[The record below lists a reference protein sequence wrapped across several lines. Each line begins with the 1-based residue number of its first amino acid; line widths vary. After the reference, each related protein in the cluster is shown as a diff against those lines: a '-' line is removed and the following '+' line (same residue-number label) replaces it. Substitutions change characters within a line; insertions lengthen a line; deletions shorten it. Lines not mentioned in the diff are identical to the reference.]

1 MQSSSPF
8 SSFDPEGHKND
19 EIPPRRSI
27 SMRFVL
33 PNVITILAICAGVS
47 SIRLAFEHRFETA
60 ILMVLLAAVL
70 DGVDGRLARLMG
82 GGSPFGAQMDSLADV
97 VNFGVAP
104 ALIIYSFLLNQAHQ
118 VGWVAALV
126 YCIACC
132 LRLARFNV
140 MIDNKHIPRW
150 QREYF
155 VGIPAPAGALLVLLP
170 IYLGCMGLEPGAGW
184 ALVFSLYTVVIA
196 FLLISRLPVW
206 NGKTIGQQLRRDVVI
221 PGMLIVV
228 IYVGFLATYT
238 WQTLLFTAVAYMV
251 FLPLS
256 LMAYRKRAVAEATK
270 VKNNS
275 ENIDG
280 PAKTGKDNE

>member
-1 MQSSSPF
+1 MESSSPF
-8 SSFDPEGHKND
+8 SSFDPEGHKNND
-19 EIPPRRSI
+19 VKPRRSI
-27 SMRFVL
+27 SIRFVL

-82 GGSPFGAQMDSLADV
+82 GGSSFGAQMDSLADV

-104 ALIIYSFLLNQAHQ
+104 ALIVYSFLLNQAHQ
-118 VGWVAALV
+118 VGWIAALV

-155 VGIPAPAGALLVLLP
+155 VGVPAPAGALLVLLP
-170 IYLGCMGLEPGAGW
+170 IYLGCLGLEPGAGW

-206 NGKTIGQQLRRDVVI
+206 NGKTVGQQLRRDVVI
-221 PGMLIVV
+221 PGMLVVV

-238 WQTLLFTAVAYMV
+238 WQVLLVTAIGYMV
-251 FLPLS
+251 FLPFS
-256 LMAYRKRAVAEATK
+256 LIAYQKRSVREAAKITDG
-270 VKNNS
+270 VEMPD
-275 ENIDG
+275 ENEQED
-280 PAKTGKDNE
+280 KD

>member
-1 MQSSSPF
+1 MESSSPF

-19 EIPPRRSI
+19 DVKPRRSI
-27 SMRFVL
+27 SIRFVL

-82 GGSPFGAQMDSLADV
+82 GGSSFGAQMDSLADV

-104 ALIIYSFLLNQAHQ
+104 ALIVYSFLLNQAHQ
-118 VGWVAALV
+118 VGWIAALV

-155 VGIPAPAGALLVLLP
+155 VGVPAPAGALLVLLP
-170 IYLGCMGLEPGAGW
+170 IYLGCLGLEPGAGW

-206 NGKTIGQQLRRDVVI
+206 NGKTVGQQLRRDVVI
-221 PGMLIVV
+221 PGMLVVV

-238 WQTLLFTAVAYMV
+238 WQVLLVTAIGYMV
-251 FLPLS
+251 FLPFS
-256 LMAYRKRAVAEATK
+256 LIAYQKRSVREAAKIKDGAEMPD
-270 VKNNS
+270 
-275 ENIDG
+275 ENEQED
-280 PAKTGKDNE
+280 KD

>member
-1 MQSSSPF
+1 MESSSPF

-19 EIPPRRSI
+19 DVKPRRSI
-27 SMRFVL
+27 SIRFVL

-82 GGSPFGAQMDSLADV
+82 GGSSFGAQMDSLADV

-104 ALIIYSFLLNQAHQ
+104 ALIVYSFLLNQAHQ
-118 VGWVAALV
+118 VGWIAALV

-140 MIDNKHIPRW
+140 MIDNKRIPRW

-155 VGIPAPAGALLVLLP
+155 VGVPAPAGALLVLLP
-170 IYLGCMGLEPGAGW
+170 IYLGCLGLEPGAGW

-206 NGKTIGQQLRRDVVI
+206 NGKTVGQQLRRDVVI
-221 PGMLIVV
+221 PGMLVVV

-238 WQTLLFTAVAYMV
+238 WQVLLVTAIGYMV
-251 FLPLS
+251 FLPFS
-256 LMAYRKRAVAEATK
+256 LIAYQKRSVREAEKITDG
-270 VKNNS
+270 VEMPD
-275 ENIDG
+275 ENEQED
-280 PAKTGKDNE
+280 KD

>member
-1 MQSSSPF
+1 MESSSPF

-19 EIPPRRSI
+19 DAKPRRSI
-27 SMRFVL
+27 SIRFVL

-82 GGSPFGAQMDSLADV
+82 GGSSFGAQMDSLADV

-104 ALIIYSFLLNQAHQ
+104 ALIVYSFLLNQAHQ
-118 VGWVAALV
+118 VGWIAALV

-155 VGIPAPAGALLVLLP
+155 VGVPAPAGALLVLLP
-170 IYLGCMGLEPGAGW
+170 IYLGCLGLEPGAGW

-206 NGKTIGQQLRRDVVI
+206 NGKTVGQQLRRDVVI
-221 PGMLIVV
+221 PGMLVVV

-238 WQTLLFTAVAYMV
+238 WQVLLVTAIGYMV
-251 FLPLS
+251 FLPFS
-256 LMAYRKRAVAEATK
+256 LMAYQKRSVREAQKIKDGVAAADEK
-270 VKNNS
+270 ES
-275 ENIDG
+275 ED
-280 PAKTGKDNE
+280 KD

>member
-1 MQSSSPF
+1 MESSSPF

-19 EIPPRRSI
+19 DVKPRRSI
-27 SMRFVL
+27 SIRFVL

-82 GGSPFGAQMDSLADV
+82 GGSSFGAQMDSLADV

-104 ALIIYSFLLNQAHQ
+104 ALIVYSFLLNQAHQ
-118 VGWVAALV
+118 VGWIAALV

-155 VGIPAPAGALLVLLP
+155 VGVPAPAGALLVLLP
-170 IYLGCMGLEPGAGW
+170 IYLGCLGLEPGAGW

-206 NGKTIGQQLRRDVVI
+206 NGKTVGQQLRRDVVI
-221 PGMLIVV
+221 PGMLVVV

-238 WQTLLFTAVAYMV
+238 WQVLLVTAIGYMV
-251 FLPLS
+251 FLPFS
-256 LMAYRKRAVAEATK
+256 LMAYQKRSVREAQKIKDGVQTK
-270 VKNNS
+270 DD
-275 ENIDG
+275 EEQEY
-280 PAKTGKDNE
+280 KD

>member
-1 MQSSSPF
+1 MESSSPF

-19 EIPPRRSI
+19 DMKPRRSI
-27 SMRFVL
+27 SIRFVL

-82 GGSPFGAQMDSLADV
+82 GGSSFGAQMDSLADV

-104 ALIIYSFLLNQAHQ
+104 ALIVYSFLLNQAHQ
-118 VGWVAALV
+118 VGWIAALV

-155 VGIPAPAGALLVLLP
+155 VGVPAPAGALLVLLP
-170 IYLGCMGLEPGAGW
+170 IYLGCLGLEPGAGW

-206 NGKTIGQQLRRDVVI
+206 NGKTVGQQLRRDVVI
-221 PGMLIVV
+221 PGMLVVV

-238 WQTLLFTAVAYMV
+238 WQVLLVTAIGYMV
-251 FLPLS
+251 FLPFS
-256 LMAYRKRAVAEATK
+256 LIAYQKRSVREAEKITDG
-270 VKNNS
+270 VEMPD
-275 ENIDG
+275 ENEQED
-280 PAKTGKDNE
+280 KD

>member
-1 MQSSSPF
+1 MESSSPF

-19 EIPPRRSI
+19 DVKPRRSI
-27 SMRFVL
+27 SIRFVL

-82 GGSPFGAQMDSLADV
+82 GGSSFGAQMDSLADV

-104 ALIIYSFLLNQAHQ
+104 ALIVYSFLLNQAHQ
-118 VGWVAALV
+118 VGWIAALV

-155 VGIPAPAGALLVLLP
+155 VGVPAPAGALLVLLP
-170 IYLGCMGLEPGAGW
+170 IYLGCLGLEPGAGW
-184 ALVFSLYTVVIA
+184 ALIFSLYTVVIA

-206 NGKTIGQQLRRDVVI
+206 NGKTVGQQLRRDVVI
-221 PGMLIVV
+221 PGMLVVV

-238 WQTLLFTAVAYMV
+238 WQVLLVTAIGYMV
-251 FLPLS
+251 FLPFS
-256 LMAYRKRAVAEATK
+256 LMAYQKRSVREAQK
-270 VKNNS
+270 IK
-275 ENIDG
+275 DG
-280 PAKTGKDNE
+280 VQTQDDEEQEYKD

>member
-1 MQSSSPF
+1 MESSSPF

-19 EIPPRRSI
+19 DVKPRRSI
-27 SMRFVL
+27 SIRFVL

-82 GGSPFGAQMDSLADV
+82 GGSSFGAQMDSLADV

-104 ALIIYSFLLNQAHQ
+104 ALIVYSFLLNQAHQ
-118 VGWVAALV
+118 VGWIAALV

-155 VGIPAPAGALLVLLP
+155 VGVPAPAGALLVLLP
-170 IYLGCMGLEPGAGW
+170 IYLGCLGLEPGAGW

-206 NGKTIGQQLRRDVVI
+206 NGKTVGQQLRRDVVI
-221 PGMLIVV
+221 PGMLVVV

-238 WQTLLFTAVAYMV
+238 WQVLLVTAIGYMV
-251 FLPLS
+251 FLPFS
-256 LMAYRKRAVAEATK
+256 LIAYQKRSVREAK
-270 VKNNS
+270 K
-275 ENIDG
+275 
-280 PAKTGKDNE
+280 

>member
-1 MQSSSPF
+1 MESSSPF

-19 EIPPRRSI
+19 DVKPRRSI
-27 SMRFVL
+27 SIRFVL

-82 GGSPFGAQMDSLADV
+82 GGSSFGAQMDSLADV

-104 ALIIYSFLLNQAHQ
+104 ALIVYSFLLNQAHQ
-118 VGWVAALV
+118 VGWIAALV

-155 VGIPAPAGALLVLLP
+155 VGVPAPAGALLVLLP
-170 IYLGCMGLEPGAGW
+170 IYLGCLGLEPGAGW

-206 NGKTIGQQLRRDVVI
+206 NGKTVGQQLRRDVVI
-221 PGMLIVV
+221 PGMLVVV

-238 WQTLLFTAVAYMV
+238 WQVLLVTAIGYMV
-251 FLPLS
+251 FLPFS
-256 LMAYRKRAVAEATK
+256 LIAYQKRSVREAAKITDG
-270 VKNNS
+270 VEMPD
-275 ENIDG
+275 ENEQED
-280 PAKTGKDNE
+280 KD

>member
-1 MQSSSPF
+1 MESSSPF

-19 EIPPRRSI
+19 DVKPRRSI
-27 SMRFVL
+27 SIRFVL

-82 GGSPFGAQMDSLADV
+82 GGSSFGAQMDSLADV

-104 ALIIYSFLLNQAHQ
+104 ALIVYSFLLNQAHQ
-118 VGWVAALV
+118 VGWIAALV

-155 VGIPAPAGALLVLLP
+155 VGVPAPAGALLVLLP
-170 IYLGCMGLEPGAGW
+170 IYLGCLGLEPGAGW

-206 NGKTIGQQLRRDVVI
+206 NGKTVGQQLRRDVVI
-221 PGMLIVV
+221 PGMLVVV

-238 WQTLLFTAVAYMV
+238 WQVLLVTAIGYMV
-251 FLPLS
+251 FLPFS
-256 LMAYRKRAVAEATK
+256 LIAYQKRSVREAEK
-270 VKNNS
+270 IKDGVEMPD
-275 ENIDG
+275 ENEQED
-280 PAKTGKDNE
+280 KD

>member
-1 MQSSSPF
+1 MESSSPF

-19 EIPPRRSI
+19 DMKPRRSI
-27 SMRFVL
+27 SIRFVL

-82 GGSPFGAQMDSLADV
+82 GGSSFGAQMDSLADV

-104 ALIIYSFLLNQAHQ
+104 ALIVYSFLLNQAHQ
-118 VGWVAALV
+118 VGWIAALV

-155 VGIPAPAGALLVLLP
+155 VGVPAPAGALLVLLP
-170 IYLGCMGLEPGAGW
+170 IYLGCLGLEPGAGW

-206 NGKTIGQQLRRDVVI
+206 NGKTVGQQLRRDVVI
-221 PGMLIVV
+221 PGMLVVV

-238 WQTLLFTAVAYMV
+238 WQVLLVTAIGYMV
-251 FLPLS
+251 FLPFS
-256 LMAYRKRAVAEATK
+256 LIAYQKRSVREAAKITDG
-270 VKNNS
+270 VEMPD
-275 ENIDG
+275 ENEQED
-280 PAKTGKDNE
+280 KD

>member
-1 MQSSSPF
+1 MESSSPF

-19 EIPPRRSI
+19 DVKPRRSI
-27 SMRFVL
+27 SIRFVL

-82 GGSPFGAQMDSLADV
+82 GGSSFGAQMDSLADV

-104 ALIIYSFLLNQAHQ
+104 ALIVYSFLLNQAHQ
-118 VGWVAALV
+118 VGWIAALV

-155 VGIPAPAGALLVLLP
+155 VGVPAPAGALLVLLP
-170 IYLGCMGLEPGAGW
+170 IYLGCLGLEPGAGW

-206 NGKTIGQQLRRDVVI
+206 NGKTVGQQLRRDVVI
-221 PGMLIVV
+221 PGMLVVV

-238 WQTLLFTAVAYMV
+238 WQVLLVTAIGYMV
-251 FLPLS
+251 FLPFS
-256 LMAYRKRAVAEATK
+256 LIAYQKRSVREAAK
-270 VKNNS
+270 IKDGVEMPDKN
-275 ENIDG
+275 EQED
-280 PAKTGKDNE
+280 KD

>member
-1 MQSSSPF
+1 MESSSPF

-19 EIPPRRSI
+19 DVKPRRSI
-27 SMRFVL
+27 SIRFVL

-82 GGSPFGAQMDSLADV
+82 GGSSFGAQMDSLADV

-104 ALIIYSFLLNQAHQ
+104 ALIVYSFLLNQAHQ
-118 VGWVAALV
+118 VGWIAALV

-155 VGIPAPAGALLVLLP
+155 VGVPAPAGALLLLLP
-170 IYLGCMGLEPGAGW
+170 IYLGCLGLEPGAGW

-206 NGKTIGQQLRRDVVI
+206 NGKTVGQQLRRDVVI
-221 PGMLIVV
+221 PGMLVVV

-238 WQTLLFTAVAYMV
+238 WQVLLVTAIGYMV
-251 FLPLS
+251 FLPFS
-256 LMAYRKRAVAEATK
+256 LIAYQKRSVREAEK
-270 VKNNS
+270 IKDGVEMPD
-275 ENIDG
+275 ENEQED
-280 PAKTGKDNE
+280 KD

>member
-1 MQSSSPF
+1 MESSSPF

-19 EIPPRRSI
+19 DVKPRRSI
-27 SMRFVL
+27 SIRFVL

-82 GGSPFGAQMDSLADV
+82 GGSSFGAQMDSLADV

-104 ALIIYSFLLNQAHQ
+104 ALIVYSFLLNQAHQ
-118 VGWVAALV
+118 VGWIAALV

-155 VGIPAPAGALLVLLP
+155 VGVPAPAGALLVLLP
-170 IYLGCMGLEPGAGW
+170 IYLGCLGLEPGAGW

-221 PGMLIVV
+221 PGMLVVV

-238 WQTLLFTAVAYMV
+238 WQVLLVTAIGYMV
-251 FLPLS
+251 FLPFS
-256 LMAYRKRAVAEATK
+256 LIAYQKRSVREAEKITDG
-270 VKNNS
+270 VEMPD
-275 ENIDG
+275 ENEQED
-280 PAKTGKDNE
+280 KD

>member
-1 MQSSSPF
+1 MESSSPF

-19 EIPPRRSI
+19 DMKPRRSI
-27 SMRFVL
+27 SIRFVL

-82 GGSPFGAQMDSLADV
+82 GGSSFGAQMDSLADV

-104 ALIIYSFLLNQAHQ
+104 ALIVYSFLLNQAHQ
-118 VGWVAALV
+118 VGWIAALV

-155 VGIPAPAGALLVLLP
+155 VGVPAPAGALLVLLP
-170 IYLGCMGLEPGAGW
+170 IYLGCLGLEPGAGW

-206 NGKTIGQQLRRDVVI
+206 NGKTVGQQLRRDVVI
-221 PGMLIVV
+221 PGMLVVV

-238 WQTLLFTAVAYMV
+238 WQVLLVTAIGYMV
-251 FLPLS
+251 FLPFS
-256 LMAYRKRAVAEATK
+256 LIAYQKRSVREAQK
-270 VKNNS
+270 IKDGVEMPD
-275 ENIDG
+275 ENEQED
-280 PAKTGKDNE
+280 KD

>member
-1 MQSSSPF
+1 MESSSPF

-19 EIPPRRSI
+19 DVKPRRSI
-27 SMRFVL
+27 SIRFVL

-82 GGSPFGAQMDSLADV
+82 GGSSFGAQMDSLADV

-104 ALIIYSFLLNQAHQ
+104 ALIVYSFLLNQAHQ
-118 VGWVAALV
+118 VGWIAALV

-155 VGIPAPAGALLVLLP
+155 VGVPAPAGALLVLLP
-170 IYLGCMGLEPGAGW
+170 IYLGCLGLEPGAGW
-184 ALVFSLYTVVIA
+184 ALVFSLYTVIIA

-221 PGMLIVV
+221 PGMLVVV

-238 WQTLLFTAVAYMV
+238 WQVLLVTAIGYMA
-251 FLPLS
+251 FLPFS
-256 LMAYRKRAVAEATK
+256 LMAYQKRSVREAQK
-270 VKNNS
+270 
-275 ENIDG
+275 I
-280 PAKTGKDNE
+280 KDSTATEDEEEEDKD

>member
-1 MQSSSPF
+1 MESSSPF

-19 EIPPRRSI
+19 DVKPRRSI
-27 SMRFVL
+27 SIRFVL

-47 SIRLAFEHRFETA
+47 RIRLAFEHRFETA

-82 GGSPFGAQMDSLADV
+82 GGSSFGAQMDSLADV

-104 ALIIYSFLLNQAHQ
+104 ALIVYSFLLNQAHQ
-118 VGWVAALV
+118 VGWIAALV

-155 VGIPAPAGALLVLLP
+155 VGVPAPAGALLVLLP
-170 IYLGCMGLEPGAGW
+170 IYLGCLGLEPGAGW

-206 NGKTIGQQLRRDVVI
+206 NGKTVGQQLRRDVVI
-221 PGMLIVV
+221 PGMLVVV

-238 WQTLLFTAVAYMV
+238 WQVLLVTAIGYMV
-251 FLPLS
+251 FLPFS
-256 LMAYRKRAVAEATK
+256 LIAYQKRSVREAEKITDG
-270 VKNNS
+270 VEMPD
-275 ENIDG
+275 ENEQED
-280 PAKTGKDNE
+280 KD

>member
-1 MQSSSPF
+1 MESSSPF

-19 EIPPRRSI
+19 DVKPRRSI
-27 SMRFVL
+27 SIRFVL

-82 GGSPFGAQMDSLADV
+82 GGSSFGAQMDSLADV

-104 ALIIYSFLLNQAHQ
+104 ALIVYSFLLNQAHQ
-118 VGWVAALV
+118 VGWIAALV

-155 VGIPAPAGALLVLLP
+155 VGVPAPAGALLVLLP
-170 IYLGCMGLEPGAGW
+170 IYLGCLGLEPGAGW

-206 NGKTIGQQLRRDVVI
+206 NGKTVGQQLRRDVVI
-221 PGMLIVV
+221 PGMLVVV

-238 WQTLLFTAVAYMV
+238 WQVLLVTAIGYMV
-251 FLPLS
+251 FLPFS
-256 LMAYRKRAVAEATK
+256 LIAYQKRSVREAQK
-270 VKNNS
+270 IKDGVEMPD
-275 ENIDG
+275 ENEQED
-280 PAKTGKDNE
+280 KD

>member
-1 MQSSSPF
+1 MESSSPF

-19 EIPPRRSI
+19 DAKPRRSI
-27 SMRFVL
+27 SIRFVL

-82 GGSPFGAQMDSLADV
+82 GGSSFGAQMDSLADV

-104 ALIIYSFLLNQAHQ
+104 ALIVYSFLLNQAHQ
-118 VGWVAALV
+118 VGWIAALV

-155 VGIPAPAGALLVLLP
+155 VGVPAPAGALLVLLP
-170 IYLGCMGLEPGAGW
+170 IYLGCLGLEPGAGW

-206 NGKTIGQQLRRDVVI
+206 NGKTVGQQLRRDVVI
-221 PGMLIVV
+221 PGMLVVV

-238 WQTLLFTAVAYMV
+238 WQVLLVTAIGYMV
-251 FLPLS
+251 FLPFS
-256 LMAYRKRAVAEATK
+256 LMAYQKRSVREAQKIKDGVATADEK
-270 VKNNS
+270 ES
-275 ENIDG
+275 ED
-280 PAKTGKDNE
+280 KD

>member
-1 MQSSSPF
+1 MESSSPF

-19 EIPPRRSI
+19 DVKPRRSI
-27 SMRFVL
+27 SIRFVL

-82 GGSPFGAQMDSLADV
+82 GGSSFGAQMDSLADV

-104 ALIIYSFLLNQAHQ
+104 ALIVYSFLLNQAHQ
-118 VGWVAALV
+118 VGWIAALV

-155 VGIPAPAGALLVLLP
+155 VGVPAPAGALLVLLP
-170 IYLGCMGLEPGAGW
+170 IYLGCLGLEPGAGW

-206 NGKTIGQQLRRDVVI
+206 NGKTVGQQLRRDVVI
-221 PGMLIVV
+221 PGMLVVV

-238 WQTLLFTAVAYMV
+238 WQVLLVTAIGYMV
-251 FLPLS
+251 FLPFS
-256 LMAYRKRAVAEATK
+256 LIAYQKRSVREASKITDG
-270 VKNNS
+270 VEMPD
-275 ENIDG
+275 ENEQED
-280 PAKTGKDNE
+280 KD

>member
-1 MQSSSPF
+1 MESSSPF

-19 EIPPRRSI
+19 DVKPRRSI
-27 SMRFVL
+27 SIRFVL

-82 GGSPFGAQMDSLADV
+82 GGSSFGAQMDSLADV

-104 ALIIYSFLLNQAHQ
+104 ALIVYSFLLNQAHQ
-118 VGWVAALV
+118 VGWIAALV

-155 VGIPAPAGALLVLLP
+155 VGVPAPAGALLVLLP
-170 IYLGCMGLEPGAGW
+170 IYLGCLGLEPGAGW

-221 PGMLIVV
+221 PGMLVVV

-238 WQTLLFTAVAYMV
+238 WQVLLVTAIGYMV
-251 FLPLS
+251 FLPFS
-256 LMAYRKRAVAEATK
+256 LIAYQKRSVREAAK
-270 VKNNS
+270 IKDGVEMPD
-275 ENIDG
+275 ENEQED
-280 PAKTGKDNE
+280 KD

>member
-1 MQSSSPF
+1 MESSSPF

-19 EIPPRRSI
+19 DVKPRRSI
-27 SMRFVL
+27 SIRFVL

-82 GGSPFGAQMDSLADV
+82 GGSSFGAQMDSLADV

-104 ALIIYSFLLNQAHQ
+104 ALIVYSFLLNQAHQ
-118 VGWVAALV
+118 VGWIAALV

-155 VGIPAPAGALLVLLP
+155 VGVPAPAGALLVLLP
-170 IYLGCMGLEPGAGW
+170 IYLGCLGLEPGAGW

-206 NGKTIGQQLRRDVVI
+206 NGKTVGQQLRRDVVI
-221 PGMLIVV
+221 PGMLVVV

-238 WQTLLFTAVAYMV
+238 WQVLLVTAIGYMV
-251 FLPLS
+251 FLPFS
-256 LMAYRKRAVAEATK
+256 LMAYQKRSVREAQKIKDGVATED
-270 VKNNS
+270 
-275 ENIDG
+275 EEEEED
-280 PAKTGKDNE
+280 KD

>member
-1 MQSSSPF
+1 MESSSPF

-19 EIPPRRSI
+19 DVKPRRSI
-27 SMRFVL
+27 SIRFVL

-82 GGSPFGAQMDSLADV
+82 GGSSFGAQMDSLADV

-104 ALIIYSFLLNQAHQ
+104 ALIVYSFLLNQAHQ
-118 VGWVAALV
+118 VGWIAALV

-155 VGIPAPAGALLVLLP
+155 VGVPAPAGALLVLLP
-170 IYLGCMGLEPGAGW
+170 IYLGCLGLEPGAGW
-184 ALVFSLYTVVIA
+184 ALVFSLYTVIIA

-221 PGMLIVV
+221 PGMLVVV

-238 WQTLLFTAVAYMV
+238 WQVLLVTAIGYMA
-251 FLPLS
+251 FLPFS
-256 LMAYRKRAVAEATK
+256 LMAYQKRSVREAQK
-270 VKNNS
+270 
-275 ENIDG
+275 I
-280 PAKTGKDNE
+280 KDSAATEDEEEEDKD

>member
-1 MQSSSPF
+1 MESSSPF

-19 EIPPRRSI
+19 DVKPRRSI
-27 SMRFVL
+27 SIRFVL

-82 GGSPFGAQMDSLADV
+82 GGSSFGAQMDSLADV

-104 ALIIYSFLLNQAHQ
+104 ALIVYSFLLNQAHQ
-118 VGWVAALV
+118 VGWIAALV

-155 VGIPAPAGALLVLLP
+155 VGVPAPAGALLVLLP
-170 IYLGCMGLEPGAGW
+170 IYLGCLGLEPGAGW

-206 NGKTIGQQLRRDVVI
+206 NGKTVGQQLRRDVVI
-221 PGMLIVV
+221 PGMLVVV

-238 WQTLLFTAVAYMV
+238 WQVLLVTAIGYMV
-251 FLPLS
+251 FLPFS
-256 LMAYRKRAVAEATK
+256 LMAYQKRSVREAQKIKDGVAAADEK
-270 VKNNS
+270 
-275 ENIDG
+275 EPED
-280 PAKTGKDNE
+280 KD

>member
-1 MQSSSPF
+1 MESSSPF

-19 EIPPRRSI
+19 DVKPRRSI
-27 SMRFVL
+27 SIRFVL

-82 GGSPFGAQMDSLADV
+82 GGSSFGAQMDSLADV

-104 ALIIYSFLLNQAHQ
+104 ALIVYSFLLNQAHQ
-118 VGWVAALV
+118 VGWIAALV

-155 VGIPAPAGALLVLLP
+155 VGVPAPAGALLVLLP
-170 IYLGCMGLEPGAGW
+170 IYLGCLGLEPGAGW

-206 NGKTIGQQLRRDVVI
+206 NGKTVGQQLRRDVVI
-221 PGMLIVV
+221 PGMLVVV

-238 WQTLLFTAVAYMV
+238 WQVLLVTAIGYMV
-251 FLPLS
+251 FLPFS
-256 LMAYRKRAVAEATK
+256 LMAYQKRSVREAQKIKDGVATADEK
-270 VKNNS
+270 ES
-275 ENIDG
+275 ED
-280 PAKTGKDNE
+280 KD